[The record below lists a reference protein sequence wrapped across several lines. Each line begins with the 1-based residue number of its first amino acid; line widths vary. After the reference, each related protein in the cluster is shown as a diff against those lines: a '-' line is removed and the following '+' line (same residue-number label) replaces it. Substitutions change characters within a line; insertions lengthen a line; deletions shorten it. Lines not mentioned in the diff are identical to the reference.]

1 MEAMGLSG
9 IMNSRED
16 TRRAKGVKLHLIS
29 EQRKRGSGKRMR
41 WKDQID
47 RYRIQR
53 FYTNLE
59 GHMSTSDK
67 MGENLGMNRVNST

>member
-1 MEAMGLSG
+1 MEATGLSG

-29 EQRKRGSGKRMR
+29 EQRKRDSGKRMR

-47 RYRIQR
+47 RYRIHR

-59 GHMSTSDK
+59 GDMSTSDK
-67 MGENLGMNRVNST
+67 KGENLGMNRVNST